1 MFNDSSRSID
11 NLIREG
17 YSVDAGR
24 YIGKGWEIFK
34 RNAGGFVGFTLI
46 CFLIAVVLASISP
59 QPNSNAGIG
68 TNTDAADSLRATLGA
83 IGNLIFSII
92 SGPLYAGFTIVA
104 FKLIK
109 QQATQ
114 FSDFFRGL
122 SGNYFLQIFLA
133 NLLIG
138 IFVAIG
144 TLLLILPGI
153 YLAVAYMLAV
163 PLIVERKLG
172 FWDAMEASR
181 KIVTK
186 RWFAFFGF
194 GLLLLVINFAGA
206 LLCGLGLLV
215 TVPLTYCAI
224 VAAYENI
231 IGLNLSS
238 EM

>member
-1 MFNDSSRSID
+1 MFNDSPRSID

-17 YSVDAGR
+17 YSVDASR
-24 YIGKGWEIFK
+24 YIGRGWELFQSNI
-34 RNAGGFVGFTLI
+34 GGFIGFTLI
-46 CFLIAVVLASISP
+46 CALISALLTGTSSGDSETA
-59 QPNSNAGIG
+59 NSLLSTIG
-68 TNTDAADSLRATLGA
+68 T
-83 IGNLIFSII
+83 IGSFIFSII

-109 QQATQ
+109 RQATQ
-114 FSDFFRGL
+114 FGDFFRGL
-122 SGNYFLQIFLA
+122 SGNYFLQLLLA
-133 NLLIG
+133 NLLVG

-144 TLLLILPGI
+144 TLLLLLPGI
-153 YLAVAYMLAV
+153 YLAVAYMLTV

-186 RWFAFFGF
+186 RWFSFFGF
-194 GLLLLVINFAGA
+194 GLLLLLMNIVGA

-215 TVPLTYCAI
+215 TVPVTYSAI

-231 IGLNLSS
+231 VGLNLSS
-238 EM
+238 EI